1 MKTILQRRMYLCAI
15 CKSNICFICL
25 TIFFLEKFKD
35 FVLVTYPSQSSH
47 ASIFLDQKPQN
58 LVAFLHFFQ
67 LSVITSK
74 PKHVNFQCLWFRD
87 SKQYI
92 DILPKKIVLF
102 PIPIL
107 ILFPVTSPAPFY
119 RFPVSLQDLQ
129 KPHWKP
135 ITPCHIKGGQKH
147 RTKNIRQKTSDK
159 KHRTKTLIRI
169 TTCHIK
175 REQKTSNNVSLKIF
189 LFKNI
194 GVSLKI
200 SFLTIIST

>member
-1 MKTILQRRMYLCAI
+1 MYLCAI

-107 ILFPVTSPAPFY
+107 ILFLLSHRLSIGFPSPPKICKSRIGFQ
-119 RFPVSLQDLQ
+119 L
-129 KPHWKP
+129 
-135 ITPCHIKGGQKH
+135 H
-147 RTKNIRQKTSDK
+147 RIECQMSGSKENKTS
-159 KHRTKTLIRI
+159 
-169 TTCHIK
+169 
-175 REQKTSNNVSLKIF
+175 
-189 LFKNI
+189 LFHSKLQTFN
-194 GVSLKI
+194 
-200 SFLTIIST
+200 

>member
-1 MKTILQRRMYLCAI
+1 M
-15 CKSNICFICL
+15 
-25 TIFFLEKFKD
+25 
-35 FVLVTYPSQSSH
+35 
-47 ASIFLDQKPQN
+47 
-58 LVAFLHFFQ
+58 AFLHFYQ

-87 SKQYI
+87 SNN
-92 DILPKKIVLF
+92 
-102 PIPIL
+102 IL
-107 ILFPVTSPAPFY
+107 IFFQRRLYFSQFRFWFYSLSHRLRLSIGFPSP
-119 RFPVSLQDLQ
+119 S
-129 KPHWKP
+129 KICKSP
-135 ITPCHIKGGQKH
+135 IGNQLHHVISKEDKNIGQKTSDKKDQ
-147 RTKNIRQKTSDK
+147 TKNIGQKTSDK

-200 SFLTIIST
+200 SFLTIIS